1 MMYPIIIVIVLVVT
15 LVILLV
21 INKRLMKRDYV
32 KAINELVKEG
42 EITKEQGDAIIWML
56 FEYKPN
62 KHKK

>member
-1 MMYPIIIVIVLVVT
+1 
-15 LVILLV
+15 
-21 INKRLMKRDYV
+21 MKRDYV

-42 EITKEQGDAIIWML
+42 EIIKEQGDAIIWML